1 MTHFDS
7 CDNLAFFL
15 YSAQF
20 DAVESSGKKTGVNSP
35 GDTFY
40 NSHSTC
46 NVMTSLSY
54 HFLFSPKDGARKKDN
69 LKSNSNE

>member
-7 CDNLAFFL
+7 CDNLAFL

-20 DAVESSGKKTGVNSP
+20 DAVESIGKKTGVNSP

-40 NSHSTC
+40 NSHSTY
-46 NVMTSLSY
+46 NVCDLSLVSLSV
-54 HFLFSPKDGARKKDN
+54 FSQRRN
-69 LKSNSNE
+69 TQER

>member
-7 CDNLAFFL
+7 CDSLAFL

-40 NSHSTC
+40 HSIC

-54 HFLFSPKDGARKKDN
+54 HFLFSPKDGTRKKDN
-69 LKSNSNE
+69 LKYNSNKW